1 MATLQTLTYRFT
13 LDAFKNG
20 VQRIIHGYEIGE
32 TAARKMEISLMYGIN
47 TYELPLGNITASMY
61 VKRPSDTDPSINACI
76 IDAENNK
83 IIYEMQDSDIAEAG
97 IVNMQLKVFDN
108 DKILISPQF
117 GIDVWESLIDDS
129 SASESPSYT
138 ALTTALAQAKAYNDK
153 AITDVVVED
162 DLTFVVSFADGT
174 EYTSDALKD
183 AAATFEDYSLE
194 SEAWSKGTKDGVP
207 VTSSAPQYNNH
218 SKHYSEVSLGYANQS
233 NGYANQ
239 SAGYRDQSQVYRNES
254 QLYANNSKA
263 YRNQSQGYAN
273 ESHGWVS
280 EAEKWSKGTA
290 DDVPVSPTDPT
301 YHNNSKYWAD
311 GAEDAKDDASA
322 SATLSQ
328 SWAIGGTST
337 RSGEDTNNSKH
348 FAQQAADTV
357 AELLS
362 LFGVSVVGTKLVFGV
377 HFEELYDIEVVGT
390 QLRISNKA

>member
-61 VKRPSDTDPSINACI
+61 VKRPSDTDPSINACT

-153 AITDVVVED
+153 AITDVVVEE

-194 SEAWSKGTKDGVP
+194 SEGYALGTQDGVP
-207 VTSSAPQYNNH
+207 V
-218 SKHYSEVSLGYANQS
+218 E
-233 NGYANQ
+233 
-239 SAGYRDQSQVYRNES
+239 AG
-254 QLYANNSKA
+254 
-263 YRNQSQGYAN
+263 
-273 ESHGWVS
+273 
-280 EAEKWSKGTA
+280 
-290 DDVPVSPTDPT
+290 SPY
-301 YHNNSKYWAD
+301 YHNNSAYYSGMASGYANMAENAKGYAYGYANDALGYKNDASGYAD
-311 GAEDAKDDASA
+311 NASNSAMQAGLDALVAHNRASDSDASA
-322 SATLSQ
+322 TTSE
-328 SWAIGGTST
+328 SWARGGTGT
-337 RSGEDTNNSKH
+337 RTGEDTNNSKY
-348 FAQQAADTV
+348 FSELAQATI
-357 AELLS
+357 AELLTH
-362 LFGVSVVGTKLVFGV
+362 FGVSVVGTQLVFGLE
-377 HFEELYDIEVVGT
+377 FAELYDVSVVGT
-390 QLRISNKA
+390 QLVISNRA